1 MRVLV
6 HNELDS
12 TGLES
17 AVERVIARLQD
28 GDFQSADVKK
38 MSDGLFYR
46 AKLSVADRLLFQ
58 IGRVGDQSVLL
69 VLEVIRHHRYE
80 ASRFL
85 NGAKVDETKL
95 KAIGTPA
102 ECSSTSTIPL
112 RYVHPE
118 KQHFHLLNKVLSFD
132 DEQDAILGMRPP
144 LIVIGSAGS
153 GKTALVLEKL
163 KQLGGDVLYTTLSPY
178 LTQNARDLYYSH
190 RYRNESQEVSF
201 LSFRELLESL
211 DVPQG
216 REITFRLFMK
226 WFERLRTTTPIRD
239 GHKLFEE
246 FNGVLIGGT
255 VDREFLGRE
264 DYLALGVRQSIFT
277 DELRADAYGLF
288 EKYLDHLKKHN
299 LFDLNLEAYRCLP
312 LCKPSYDFIVVDEIQ
327 DLTNTQL
334 TLVLRQL
341 RKWDRFILCGDS
353 NQIVHPNFFSWSSLK
368 SMFYEQCKKG
378 SDRTKTIE
386 RVLANNYRN
395 YQQVTTLANQLL
407 QIKSARFGSIDR
419 ESNYLVKSVSTKAG
433 TVELLSANGSV
444 LKKINSQT
452 SRSMHTAVLVP
463 RNEDKAEAAR
473 HFKTPLLFSVQ
484 EAKGLEYAN
493 IVLYNFVTTSRK
505 EFDTIVEGVVP
516 EDLTGEQTY
525 SRAKDKRDKSLE
537 EYKFFINSLYVAMT
551 RAVENLYIIEK
562 NTTHRLYNLLNLTT
576 VSADTNVRQNESSID
591 DWKDEANRLAAQGKE
606 EQAEAIRRD
615 ILKIQEVEWDI
626 LTPETIG
633 PLKKAALN
641 PEEYNKKSKQ
651 LLFEYA
657 MTYHCPHYLNQ
668 LSALNF
674 NWANEPQKHALTIF
688 RTYTRDY
695 LPGARKIL
703 QKQLDRYGADFR
715 NPLNQTPLM
724 LASRLG
730 DVQLVGE
737 LLRAGADRDALENWG
752 QNALQIALG
761 ESYLQG
767 SPLIHHIGELYPV
780 LSPPSI
786 RLRIHNQL
794 VKIDSHLMEY
804 FLLQSMIALFPRI
817 LRYKIK
823 IDWFCSLQKPSFE
836 SGDFFFAVGNF
847 PEYVL
852 PARRKKRTYISSV
865 FAKNELYR
873 DGPGNRRIFLR
884 VEQGQYIL
892 NPIMDISVNGEWINI
907 YDMLG
912 LRAYAEDGLPMAEK
926 FHAYISH
933 ARDLLENSLQ
943 PPPFHRYFSTFG
955 YSNGVTNKEYF

>member
-1 MRVLV
+1 MRVLL

-12 TGLES
+12 TGVES
-17 AVERVIARLQD
+17 AVEKAISRLQE
-28 GDFQSADVKK
+28 GDFRAAGVKK
-38 MSDGLFYR
+38 MSGGSFYR
-46 AKLSVADRLLFQ
+46 AKLSAADRLLFQ

-95 KAIGTPA
+95 KPIESASDFPSA
-102 ECSSTSTIPL
+102 STVPL

-118 KQHFHLLNKVLSFD
+118 KQRFHLLDKVLSFD

-144 LIVIGSAGS
+144 LIVVGSAGS

-163 KQLGGDVLYTTLSPY
+163 KQLRGDVLYTTLSPY

-190 RYRNESQEVSF
+190 HYQNEAQDVAF
-201 LSFRELLESL
+201 MSFRELLESL

-216 REITFRLFMK
+216 REVTFRLFMK
-226 WFERLRTTTPIRD
+226 WFERLRATTPVKD

-246 FNGVLIGGT
+246 FNGVLTGGT
-255 VDREFLGRE
+255 VDREFLSRE
-264 DYLALGVRQSIFT
+264 EYLALGVRQSIFT
-277 DELRADAYGLF
+277 EELRPDAYGLF
-288 EKYLDHLKKHN
+288 EKYLRHLESHP
-299 LFDLNLEAYRCLP
+299 LFDLNMEAYRRLP

-334 TLVLRQL
+334 TLILRQL

-353 NQIVHPNFFSWSSLK
+353 NQIVHPNFFSWSGLK
-368 SMFYEQCKKG
+368 SMFYEKHKERSG
-378 SDRTKTIE
+378 RTKTIE

-395 YQQVTTLANQLL
+395 YRQVTALANLLL
-407 QIKSARFGSIDR
+407 QIKNARFGSIDR
-419 ESNYLVKSVSTKAG
+419 ESNYLVKSVSSKTG
-433 TVELLSANGSV
+433 TVELLPAKDNV

-505 EFDTIVEGVVP
+505 EFNTIVEGVAP
-516 EDLTGEQTY
+516 EDLTGELTY
-525 SRAKDKRDKSLE
+525 ARAKDKRDKSLE

-551 RAVENLYIIEK
+551 RAVENLSIVEK
-562 NTTHRLYNLLNLTT
+562 NTTHRLYDLLNLAT
-576 VSADTNVRQNESSID
+576 VSEDTRLKQDESTID

-615 ILKIQEVEWDI
+615 ILKTEKVEWDI
-626 LTPETIG
+626 LAPDTLA
-633 PLKKAALN
+633 PLKEAALD
-641 PEEYNKKSKQ
+641 PESYNKKSKQ

-657 MTYHCPHYLNQ
+657 MVYHCQHYLEP
-668 LSALNF
+668 LAALNF
-674 NWANEPQKHALTIF
+674 KRASEPQKHALTIF
-688 RTYTRDY
+688 RTHTQDY
-695 LPGARKIL
+695 LPGARKTL
-703 QKQLDRYGADFR
+703 RKKLDRYGVDFR
-715 NPLNQTPLM
+715 NPFNQTPLM

-730 DVQLVGE
+730 DVQLVDE
-737 LLRAGADRDALENWG
+737 LLRAGADRNALDNWG

-761 ESYLQG
+761 ESYLEG
-767 SPLIHHIGELYPV
+767 SPLIHHIGELYPM
-780 LSPPSI
+780 LAPPALK
-786 RLRIHNQL
+786 LRIYNKL
-794 VKIDSHLMEY
+794 VKIDSHLMEF

-817 LRYKIK
+817 LRYKTK
-823 IDWFCSLQKPSFE
+823 QQWLYASQKPSFE

-852 PARRKKRTYISSV
+852 PARRKKRAYISSV
-865 FAKNELYR
+865 LSKNELYR
-873 DGPGNRRIFLR
+873 DAPYNRRIFLR
-884 VEQGQYIL
+884 TEQGQYIL
-892 NPIMDISVNGEWINI
+892 NPIMDISINDEWVNI

-912 LRAYAEDGLPMAEK
+912 LRADAEDGLAMAEK
-926 FHAYISH
+926 FHAYVGE
-933 ARDLLENSLQ
+933 ARPSLENSLP
-943 PPPFHRYFSTFG
+943 PPPFHLYFSNFG
-955 YSNGVTNKEYF
+955 NLKDYF